1 MKLNKVSRRQ
11 FIQWSAAAAS
21 AALAAPTGLLAAEP
35 ALKRTAADQVTL
47 GNTGIKLSRLGF
59 GAGSNSGNV
68 QRTLGHETFNK
79 LIRYAYDQGITYFDT
94 AQSYQTH
101 TWIREAIKGLPREK
115 LYIQT
120 KISNPGADPLK
131 AIDNFRKELDMDY
144 VDSLLVHCATTHN
157 WDDERKKVMD
167 ALAEAQE
174 KKWVRAK
181 GVSCHSL
188 PALHRAAEIPWV
200 QVHLVRVNPQGAWV
214 DTPKEDWNAKSDAS
228 HVPGVV
234 EELKAMKAKGRGIIG
249 MKMIGNGEFTKAEDR
264 EKAIRFAMQCGL
276 LDAVVIGFKSTA
288 EIDEAIERINRALAE
303 KA

>member
-11 FIQWSAAAAS
+11 FIQWSATAAS
-21 AALAAPTGLLAAEP
+21 AVLAAPAGLLAA
-35 ALKRTAADQVTL
+35 AAVGKRTAADQMTL

-59 GAGSNSGNV
+59 GAGSNSGKV
-68 QRTLGHETFNK
+68 QRDLGHEAFNK

-94 AQSYQTH
+94 AQGYQTH
-101 TWIREAIKGLPREK
+101 TWIREAVKGLPREK

-120 KISNPGADPLK
+120 KIGNPGADPLK
-131 AIDNFRKELDMDY
+131 VIDNFRKELDMDY

-157 WDDERKKVMD
+157 WDDQRKKLMD
-167 ALAEAQE
+167 AVAEAQE
-174 KKWVRAK
+174 KKWVRAR

-188 PALHRAAEIPWV
+188 PALHRAGEIPWV
-200 QVHLVRVNPQGAWV
+200 QVHLVRVNPQGTWV
-214 DTPKEDWNAKSDAS
+214 DTPAETVFAKSDPS
-228 HVPGVV
+228 HVPPIMD
-234 EELKAMKAKGRGIIG
+234 ELKAMKAKGRGIIG

-276 LDAVVIGFKSTA
+276 LDAVVIGFKSPA